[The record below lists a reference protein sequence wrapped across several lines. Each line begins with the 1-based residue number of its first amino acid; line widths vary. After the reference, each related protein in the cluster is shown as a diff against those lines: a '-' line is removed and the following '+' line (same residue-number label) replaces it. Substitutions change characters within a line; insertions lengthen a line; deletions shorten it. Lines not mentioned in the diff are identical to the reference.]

1 MGDQVSYPKG
11 LFYALIVLLVFTT
24 VMVTWA
30 LVQSHEIML
39 EWTIVLAAFLA
50 FETIISGMTP
60 LWGGISSEGGALN
73 VRMGLLFR
81 MSIPLNKLESVDVFT
96 GKMPLYMRYGVHLGP
111 KKTVAAITSMK
122 RIITIKTKGPVRG
135 YLHGFPIK
143 VVTFYIS
150 VDDPDAV
157 IEMVRPVL
165 GGR

>member
-1 MGDQVSYPKG
+1 VSYPKG
-11 LFYALIVLLVFTT
+11 LFYAIIALLVFTT
-24 VMVTWA
+24 MMVTWA
-30 LVQSHEIML
+30 LVLSREIML

-50 FETIISGMTP
+50 VETIITGITP

-81 MSIPLNKLESVDVFT
+81 MNIPLNKLESVDLFV
-96 GKMPLYMRYGVHLGP
+96 GKIPIYMRYGVHLGP

-135 YLHGFPIK
+135 YLHGFP
-143 VVTFYIS
+143 VRVLTFYIS

-165 GGR
+165 GNK